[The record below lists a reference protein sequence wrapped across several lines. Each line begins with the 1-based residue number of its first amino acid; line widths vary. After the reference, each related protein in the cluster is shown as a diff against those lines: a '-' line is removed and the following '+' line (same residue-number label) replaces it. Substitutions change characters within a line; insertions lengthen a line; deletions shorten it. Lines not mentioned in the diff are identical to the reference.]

1 MAYLKFINSSKIYKC
16 TVIPQDNIATL
27 KFDSDME
34 VSNAGFDVYL
44 DEKCQVDIGVG
55 FYHYFTT
62 VYRND
67 ETTAEYNGYQLSKDG
82 SVYEEPEP
90 TEPPEPYE
98 PTLEEV
104 KTAKIAEIK
113 SSADNEI
120 ISGVSV
126 SDHDFSYASND
137 RVLIR
142 NAHEDT
148 LYSGKSAI
156 LHDASGESVELT
168 ADSVNKLYYEQ
179 EKNRIEK
186 EAYAEQLVKSIDALT
201 DKESVQTVTYGQ
213 ELQGEYLSAYNSQVE
228 TGMQLLDN
236 SISASKAVQT
246 QAKLSA
252 VNNTDEQALAVK
264 GLYKDWNDDPDGYHY
279 DVDNPEDKRRNYNGG
294 LWNLNKS
301 HDKQASWYPGAD
313 PTLWTQIVEGHDGTY
328 EDPIPVPDSVK
339 TSGFEYEYGK
349 YYLENGV
356 IYLCQRGGVENPEEM
371 YGQKE
376 KLYFLPSELL
386 EQYFVIA

>member
-1 MAYLKFINSSKIYKC
+1 MAYLKFLNSSEVYKC
-16 TVIPQDNIATL
+16 KVIPQDNIVTL
-27 KFDSDME
+27 KFDSEME
-34 VSNAGFDVYL
+34 VSTAGFDLYL
-44 DEKCQVDIGVG
+44 DEKCQTDIGVG
-55 FYHYFTT
+55 FYHAFTT
-62 VYRND
+62 IYRND
-67 ETTAEYNGYQLSKDG
+67 DTTAEYNGYQLSKDG

-90 TEPPEPYE
+90 PEQTEPYE

-104 KTAKIAEIK
+104 KSAKKAEIQGK
-113 SSADNEI
+113 SNEEI
-120 ISGVSV
+120 ISGVSE
-126 SDHDFSYASND
+126 SDHSFSYSEND
-137 RVLIR
+137 RVSIR

-148 LYSGKSAI
+148 LASGNPAI
-156 LHDASGESVELT
+156 LRDAGGESVELT
-168 ADSVNKLYYEQ
+168 ADSVHNLYYEQ
-179 EKNRIEK
+179 EKNRIKK
-186 EAYAEQLVKSIDALT
+186 EAYAEQLVKTINAMP
-201 DKESVQTVTYGQ
+201 DKESVQAVTYGT
-213 ELQGEYLSAYNSQVE
+213 ELQGEYLSAYNSRVE
-228 TGMQLLDN
+228 TGMRLLDN

-301 HDKQASWYPGAD
+301 HNKQASWHPGAD
-313 PTLWTQIVEGHDGTY
+313 PTLWTEIVEGHDGTY

-356 IYLCQRGGVENPEEM
+356 IYLAKREGKEDGE
-371 YGQKE
+371 KE
-376 KLYFLPSELL
+376 KLYYPPSELL